1 MFGNRYTES
10 SFTLTQTSG
19 STMNLAF
26 NGTGVSLVGAMRG
39 NHGLYTVTVDGTQS
53 ASMNGSASTNLFN
66 QTLFEDNSLQNG
78 THTLVLENQQSD
90 FVDIDYVGHK

>member
-1 MFGNRYTES
+1 M
-10 SFTLTQTSG
+10 
-19 STMNLAF
+19 
-26 NGTGVSLVGAMRG
+26 GAMRG

-78 THTLVLENQQSD
+78 THTLVLENQQND